1 MIFHLVLLCWGTT
14 VTYAQNYVNN
24 FDQEFSFTCDHPYQ
38 TISHVE
44 SIHDNGAEDR
54 RFAFGCRDVLPDQK
68 GSRPQCY
75 WSGFENQYDLPV
87 VFQCPRNNYING
99 MGSVH
104 DNGAEDRIWKFYC
117 CQLPDIH
124 MFDCSFTDWTNVFD
138 GAQNFNSPDG
148 LVMKGM
154 DSYHDNNFED
164 RRFKYEL
171 CTPYVMDG
179 LIVVG

>member
-1 MIFHLVLLCWGTT
+1 MTTVQKTAVLHLVVGM
-14 VTYAQNYVNN
+14 
-24 FDQEFSFTCDHPYQ
+24 FYQ
-38 TISHVE
+38 TRKARGHNAI
-44 SIHDNGAEDR
+44 
-54 RFAFGCRDVLPDQK
+54 
-68 GSRPQCY
+68 
-75 WSGFENQYDLPV
+75 GFENQYDLPV